1 MGEVPKQL
9 TPFAKKGDPRSDEL
23 RSRQKGSVGQQSEKQ
38 LAALRITGSMKAKCK
53 NCNVDCFM
61 KQILMKKDAGSLC
74 IFPIARAA
82 AVKDGT
88 AIVDW
93 DDNVLKGNMVN
104 LMKAYQQFHIEE
116 MDKLEVVQNDASS
129 TPKEKE
135 KAKKEAVKMMNT
147 FFNRIEKFKSLY
159 EPPVE
164 KKININVT
172 TNLDKMAER
181 ILDFK
186 KEQAEIVVEVEDGN

>member
-9 TPFAKKGDPRSDEL
+9 IPFAKKGDPRSDEL
-23 RSRQKGSVGQQSEKQ
+23 RNRCKGASKQHSEKK
-38 LAALRITGSMKAKCK
+38 LESLRVTGSMKAKCK
-53 NCNVDCFM
+53 NCNIDCFM
-61 KQILMKKDAGSLC
+61 KQILMKKDVGSLC

-116 MDKLEVVQNDASS
+116 MERLDEVQKDESF

-181 ILDFK
+181 IRDFK
-186 KEQAEIVVEVEDGN
+186 KEQSAIVVEIEK